1 MRNFSIIK
9 KATGVTNQPADYQ
22 GDIYV
27 CDTMALVLW
36 LESRK
41 LPQAIRFIFSEVIHE
56 KARLFVPAMVLA
68 EIGYLSEKGRI
79 GLSLNDITM
88 WVDRL
93 RTVEVAPVSSSVTSK
108 TFLIS
113 DIPELHDRIIAA
125 TAVEYDAPLLTNDP
139 KIKASKF
146 VKTIW
151 NIPRHAQK
159 KTRRL
164 PDTRAISS
172 VRP

>member
-1 MRNFSIIK
+1 
-9 KATGVTNQPADYQ
+9 
-22 GDIYV
+22 
-27 CDTMALVLW
+27 MALVLW
-36 LESRK
+36 LECRK
-41 LPQAIRFIFSEVIHE
+41 LPEAIRLIFSDIIHE
-56 KARLFVPAMVLA
+56 RARLLIPAMVLA
-68 EIGYLSEKGRI
+68 EIGYLAEKGRI
-79 GLSLNDITM
+79 GLSLDDINL
-88 WVDRL
+88 WANRL
-93 RTVEVAPVSSSVTSK
+93 KSVEIAPVSGAITSK

-125 TAVEYDAPLLTNDP
+125 TAAEYNAPLLTNDP

-146 VKTIW
+146 VTTIW

-164 PDTRAISS
+164 PDSRAVSP

>member
-1 MRNFSIIK
+1 M
-9 KATGVTNQPADYQ
+9 TDQPANFQTDV
-22 GDIYV
+22 YV

-36 LESRK
+36 LENRK
-41 LPQAIRFIFSEVIHE
+41 LPQAIRFIFTEIIHE
-56 KARLFVPAMVLA
+56 RARLLIPAMVLA

-79 GLSLNDITM
+79 GLTLYDITL
-88 WVDRL
+88 WTEKL
-93 RTVEVAPVSSSVTSK
+93 STVEVAAVSSAVTNQAFVI
-108 TFLIS
+108 T

-125 TAVEYDAPLLTNDP
+125 TAAEYSAPLLTNDP

-151 NIPRHAQK
+151 SIPRHANK

-164 PDTRAISS
+164 PDARTVSS
-172 VRP
+172 LRP